1 MQLSRLPSAPP
12 NLLAEPLGILS
23 QENKSNMPGKKAILS
38 SGYLLP
44 KSANCLEVSLALPHP
59 ALAVPHPALALPH
72 PALAV
77 PWDLPGLCD
86 IPPLAQDSQDGP
98 G

>member
-1 MQLSRLPSAPP
+1 MQLSRLPSAPQTSQLSFRDP
-12 NLLAEPLGILS
+12 VPGEPG
-23 QENKSNMPGKKAILS
+23 QRAWAKAIPV
-38 SGYLLP
+38 SGHLLP
-44 KSANCLEVSLALPHP
+44 KSGNRLEAS
-59 ALAVPHPALALPH
+59 LALPH

-86 IPPLAQDSQDGP
+86 IPALGQDGP